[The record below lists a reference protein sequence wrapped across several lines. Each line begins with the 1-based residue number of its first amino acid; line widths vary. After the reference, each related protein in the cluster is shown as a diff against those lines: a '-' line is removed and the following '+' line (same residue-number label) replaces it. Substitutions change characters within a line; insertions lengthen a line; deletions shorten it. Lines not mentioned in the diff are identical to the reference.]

1 MLQFNALRPDTL
13 DVLKVAMGEPLL
25 NDFVLVGGT
34 ALALHY
40 GHRISED
47 IDLFV
52 WEKFDVDLLLL
63 ELSKT
68 LNHNV
73 TFKTPIGAHIF
84 IKWVKTDLVYFPA
97 NPIRPIIEKE
107 GIRLLSTEDI
117 SAMKM
122 NVIANR
128 GAKKDFYDVYFLLKE
143 VSLEKQL
150 EFFKEKFKTQDVFG
164 LSRSITYFA
173 DADMQNE
180 ITLLKEKSLTWEKVK
195 QTIIEEIRKLL

>member
-13 DVLKVAMGEPLL
+13 DVLKVLMAEPLL
-25 NDFVLVGGT
+25 NDFALVGGT

-40 GHRISED
+40 GHRVSED

-52 WEKFDVDLLLL
+52 WEKFDVDFLLL

-68 LNHNV
+68 LEHSV
-73 TFKTPIGAHIF
+73 KFKTPIGAHIF
-84 IKWVKTDLVYFPA
+84 VKGVKTDLVYFPA
-97 NPIRPIIEKE
+97 KPIRTVITKE
-107 GIRLLSTEDI
+107 GIRILSPEDI
-117 SAMKM
+117 AAMKM

-143 VSLEKQL
+143 FPLAKQV
-150 EFFKEKFKTQDVFG
+150 EFFKEKFKTQDIFG

-173 DADMQNE
+173 DADMQDE
-180 ITLLKEKSLTWEKVK
+180 IILLKEKSLTWKKVK
-195 QTIIEEIRKLL
+195 QTIIEETRKLL